1 MDHTDD
7 RPEGLA
13 HLVKDAAQCG
23 PVIDIGGEVSRGG
36 ALLFGRCEGGPHL
49 PLSEQA
55 VGRRPS
61 LRQGD
66 RLTTSLRRSH
76 QCGGDLGGRGAGRFI
91 RCCSAEWG
99 AAQQRQPQT
108 VPGRECQGRACGHT
122 AGTAGDD
129 DDTTRGDADRVGRCA
144 RYCSVGENQTGAV
157 GAQRDLDPAA
167 AGKQLLSQ
175 SGRVQGFEVDGPHRG
190 VGPLPCGGLDQA
202 GHTHRDVRTG
212 EACTRR
218 LHGDQQSRPRTALG
232 HTARRVERPH
242 MDVDTVLRC
251 ADRRQRGQRDHGGG
265 FGRDI
270 VDGAS
275 LDPVGGHHA
284 FEVVSEGRVLAGDED
299 LAVAKARHRQ
309 TARRDFAKC
318 RLCGDQAGRR

>member
-1 MDHTDD
+1 MHDTDY

-23 PVIDIGGEVSRGG
+23 PLVDIGGEVSRGG
-36 ALLFGRCEGGPHL
+36 ALLFGRREGGTHL

-55 VGRRPS
+55 VRRRPS

-66 RLTTSLRRSH
+66 RLTAGLGRCH
-76 QCGGDLGGRGAGRFI
+76 QRGGDLGGRGAGRFI

-99 AAQQRQPQT
+99 PAQQRQPQS
-108 VPGRECQGRACGHT
+108 VPGRERQGRACRHT

-129 DDTTRGDADRVGRCA
+129 DDTTRGNADRVGRCA
-144 RYCSVGENQTGAV
+144 RYCSVGENQTGAIV
-157 GAQRDLDPAA
+157 AQRDLDTAA
-167 AGKQLLSQ
+167 AGEQLLRQ

-232 HTARRVERPH
+232 HTARRVESPH
-242 MDVDTVLRC
+242 MHVDAVLRR
-251 ADRRQRGQRDHGGG
+251 ADRRQCGQRDHGGG

-270 VDGAS
+270 VDGAG
-275 LDPVGGHHA
+275 LDSVRGHHA
-284 FEVVSEGRVLAGDED
+284 FEIVSEGRVLAGDED

-309 TARRDFAKC
+309 TARRNFAKC
-318 RLCGDQAGRR
+318 RLGGDQAGRR